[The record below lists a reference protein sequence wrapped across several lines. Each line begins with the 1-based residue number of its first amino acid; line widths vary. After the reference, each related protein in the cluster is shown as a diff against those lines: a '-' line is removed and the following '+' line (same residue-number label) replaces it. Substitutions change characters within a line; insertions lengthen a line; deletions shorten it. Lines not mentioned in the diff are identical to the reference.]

1 MRKVFLLLLAV
12 GLAAAAAGSATSG
25 SVPPTAADTQL
36 QAVPRA
42 QTLILGF
49 EGGQVASPDLAN
61 PYVPARWPMISAGIH
76 QAMYESLFSIN

>member
-12 GLAAAAAGSATSG
+12 GLAAAAAASPTNR
-25 SVPPTAADTQL
+25 SVHPTAAHNQDP
-36 QAVPRA
+36 AVTRA

-76 QAMYESLFSIN
+76 QAMFESLFYLN